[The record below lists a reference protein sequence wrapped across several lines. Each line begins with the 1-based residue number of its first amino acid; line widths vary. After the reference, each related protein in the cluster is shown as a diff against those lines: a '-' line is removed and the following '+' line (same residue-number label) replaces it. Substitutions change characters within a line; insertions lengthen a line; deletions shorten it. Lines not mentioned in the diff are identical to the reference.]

1 MRIIRGLLRF
11 FGWIVALLA
20 LAVLAA
26 TVAQAVKHG
35 APTLGKV
42 WSDLD
47 RDSLLL
53 FQAAVER
60 YLWTVG
66 PFLWR
71 AIIQPIL
78 ERPAALVFVVL
89 AALALVL
96 ILVTRRRREAY

>member
-1 MRIIRGLLRF
+1 MRLIRGLLRF
-11 FGWIVALLA
+11 LGWIVALLA

-42 WSDLD
+42 WADLD

-53 FQAAVER
+53 FQAAIER
-60 YLWTVG
+60 YLWNLG
-66 PFLWR
+66 PFLWGR
-71 AIIQPIL
+71 IIQPML

-96 ILVTRRRREAY
+96 FLITRRRRDAY